1 MSKRHSSFI
10 AARRQIVLDPCTLG
24 RPFHLLEDFN
34 QRLARQFARH
44 LGGRFNLRH
53 GAAFAVSQ
61 VAIGSYVAGQG
72 DAAWRTYVTSAGTLS
87 VRLDRRLLL
96 AMLGYHYGD
105 KGAMT
110 IDEHAPETETEQ
122 RFGAATGLALLDVLR
137 TCVVPPVEGGFTPE
151 PMRTPGMSDR
161 VIRVEI
167 KENKL
172 GLAGLLEMA
181 VDDAWLGLI
190 FASAV
195 SRRIASTPAAK
206 SEIPLT
212 ARLPVTLTARM
223 LTKEVLLDDVM
234 RLSPGDVLP
243 VRMPDTAD
251 VLVGDTRLFQ
261 ATIAEHGGT
270 LCLTSFEN
278 VE

>member
-1 MSKRHSSFI
+1 MSKRHSSSTS
-10 AARRQIVLDPCTLG
+10 ARKQILLDPCTLG

-34 QRLARQFARH
+34 QRLGRQLARH

-53 GAAFAVSQ
+53 GAEFAVSQ
-61 VAIGSYVAGQG
+61 VAIGSYMAGQG
-72 DAAWRTYVTSAGTLS
+72 DASWRTYVTPAGTLS

-105 KGAMT
+105 KGAMKV
-110 IDEHAPETETEQ
+110 DEQAPETETEQ

-137 TCVVPPVEGGFTPE
+137 TCVVPPVDGGFTPE

-161 VIRVEI
+161 VIRIEI
-167 KENKL
+167 TENKL
-172 GLAGLLEMA
+172 GVAGLLEIA
-181 VDDAWLGLI
+181 VDDSWLSLI
-190 FASAV
+190 FANAV
-195 SRRIASTPAAK
+195 SRRAAATLAAK

-212 ARLPVTLTARM
+212 ARLPITLTARM

-243 VRMPDTAD
+243 VRMPDTAE

-278 VE
+278 IE

>member
-1 MSKRHSSFI
+1 MSKRHSSSVS
-10 AARRQIVLDPCTLG
+10 ARKHVVLDPCTLG
-24 RPFHLLEDFN
+24 RPFHLLEAFN
-34 QRLARQFARH
+34 QRLGRQLARH
-44 LGGRFNLRH
+44 LAGRFNLRH
-53 GAAFAVSQ
+53 GAEFAVSQ
-61 VAIGSYVAGQG
+61 VTIGSYMSGQG
-72 DAAWRTYVTSAGTLS
+72 DAAWRTYTTPAGTLS

-96 AMLGYHYGD
+96 AMLGYHYGE
-105 KGAMT
+105 KGAT
-110 IDEHAPETETEQ
+110 KIDEQTPETETEQ

-137 TCVVPPVEGGFTPE
+137 TCVVSPVDGGFTPE
-151 PMRTPGMSDR
+151 LMHTPSISDR

-167 KENKL
+167 TENKL

-181 VDDAWLGLI
+181 VDDAWLSLM

-195 SRRIASTPAAK
+195 PRRTAATQAVK
-206 SEIPLT
+206 SEMPLT
-212 ARLPVTLTARM
+212 ARLPITLMARM

-234 RLSPGDVLP
+234 RLAPGDVLP
-243 VRMPDTAD
+243 VRMPDTAE